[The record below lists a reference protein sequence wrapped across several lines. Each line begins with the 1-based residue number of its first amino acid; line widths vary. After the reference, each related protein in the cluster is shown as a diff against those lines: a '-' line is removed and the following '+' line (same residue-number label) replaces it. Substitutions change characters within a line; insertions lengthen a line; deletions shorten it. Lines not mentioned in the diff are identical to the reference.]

1 MQQGHAED
9 LMFFFQCRWI
19 CFAKTTCH
27 HRPVQRMVPTLQ
39 YDPHAVCFHRFLTA
53 QLKRMFIDAWIR
65 GMSFSISL
73 GLCPWWGASVPETQ
87 TGKILVLSFWRHLV
101 AKDYLSAT
109 TIRVCHS
116 IENISF
122 VFPFFKPTFYDGR
135 WWQAKYTNFYLDFF
149 KFNEDEAACRE
160 SAALCVCLPSYP
172 YSSSCGSC
180 WCHAIYN

>member
-19 CFAKTTCH
+19 CFPKTTCH
-27 HRPVQRMVPTLQ
+27 HRLVQRMVPTIWS
-39 YDPHAVCFHRFLTA
+39 VCRLLSPFFDCTI
-53 QLKRMFIDAWIR
+53 KKMFIDAWIR

-87 TGKILVLSFWRHLV
+87 TGKILVLSFWPHLV
-101 AKDYLSAT
+101 ATDYLSAT
-109 TIRVCHS
+109 TIRVCHG
-116 IENISF
+116 IEDISF
-122 VFPFFKPTFYDGR
+122 VFPFLKPTFYDGR

-172 YSSSCGSC
+172 YSSSCGSR